1 MKRKLLDRVV
11 LRFAGG
17 VLAAAMALA
26 VPGTVPAQSQG
37 AITPNYKDADL
48 GQIIEAV
55 SAVTG
60 KNFIVDPR
68 VRAQVTMLSST
79 PMSPNAF
86 YEAFLSILQVHG
98 FVAVPSGD
106 VVKIIPDA
114 NARQIPANDLPGSVS
129 STSDEIVTQ
138 VVAVKNVS
146 AAQLVPILRPLI
158 PQYGHLAAYPASNML
173 IISDRASNVNRMV
186 RIIQRLDSG
195 GDEEIDVI
203 PMQHASAAEVV
214 RTVSSLYASAAAE
227 GGGMPTVKLVADER
241 TNSVLVSGEAS
252 QRLRLKT
259 LITHLD
265 TPLEAG
271 GDTQVRYLRYADA
284 EKISQKLREQ
294 LQGIVAATTPG
305 AGGATAA
312 AGAAPAAMSGG
323 IDKSISIW
331 AEPQTNALV
340 VTAPPKVMR
349 SVMSIVDRLD
359 IRRAQVLVEAI
370 LVEMSYDK
378 SMDLGINWL
387 VADTDADGISVPAGG
402 FVQPVDGTGIGQIIQ
417 GILNPEALAGLPS
430 GLTLGLGQ
438 IVENG
443 TSWAALVRAIGGI
456 GNTNIIATPSVVTLD
471 NEEAEIKIA
480 QEVPFV
486 TGQYTNQGVSTPG
499 GNVNPFQ
506 TIQREEVGNILK
518 ITPQIN
524 EGDSVML
531 KIAQEASSIAASSQ
545 QVSTNDLITNKRTI
559 STNVMVEDGGIIVL
573 GGLISDEVRESKS
586 QVPFLGAIPVI
597 GELFKTRSVDKVK
610 TNLMVFIR
618 PRIMR
623 DGVDAA
629 IETNAKYNYIREQ
642 QLERNGG
649 KVTLLPGERQPTLP
663 ALETVVPPE
672 LLNPARD
679 AVRADATAAE
689 RAVASG
695 TTVDDAAAAAAR
707 PPAGDADDAVR
718 HSADPAA
725 GHEAVSTATT
735 DEAIIAAAGRVAE
748 PPRPLPFTFAKRHGV
763 LVRGLSESNAEVAV
777 RSDASPLAVAEVRR
791 HLRRPLVV
799 ERVDPERFEVLLRQA
814 YEGGSNAAM
823 DAMGGL
829 EEDTDLGSLAQ
840 EIPEPSD
847 LLESEDEAPI
857 IRLINALLTQAVKEN
872 ASDIHIEPFENRLV
886 IRFRVDGVLREV
898 LQTKRAV
905 APLIVS
911 RIKVMSRLDIAE
923 KRLPQDGRI
932 SLRVAGRAVDVR
944 VSTIPAGHGERV
956 VLRLLDK
963 QAGRLD
969 LGSLGMDSV
978 TQGLVDELIH
988 KPNGI
993 LLVTGP
999 TGSGKTTTLYAAL
1012 DRINDRTRNI
1022 MTVEDPIE
1030 YYIDGIGQTQVN
1042 TRVEMTFARGL
1053 RAILRQDPDVV
1064 MVGEIRDLETAQIAV
1079 QASLTGHLV
1088 LSTLHT
1094 NTATGAMTRL
1104 RDMGIEPFLLVVEP
1118 GRRARAA
1125 PGARA
1130 QPRDPG
1136 GLHRGRVRAP
1146 AAQPAG

>member
-17 VLAAAMALA
+17 ALAAAMALA
-26 VPGTVPAQSQG
+26 VPATLPAQSQG

-98 FVAVPSGD
+98 FVAVAAGD

-114 NARQIPANDLPGSVS
+114 NARQVPANDLPGSVS
-129 STSDEIVTQ
+129 ATSDEIVTQ

-195 GDEEIDVI
+195 GDEDIDVI

-214 RTVSSLYASAAAE
+214 RTVSSLYTSAAAE

-259 LITHLD
+259 LIMHLD

-305 AGGATAA
+305 AGGVMAA
-312 AGAAPAAMSGG
+312 AGAAPASMSGG
-323 IDKSISIW
+323 VDKGISIW

-417 GILNPEALAGLPS
+417 GILKPEALAGLPS

-443 TSWAALVRAIGGI
+443 TSWAALIRAIGGI
-456 GNTNIIATPSVVTLD
+456 GNTNIIATPSIVTLD

-486 TGQYTNQGVSTPG
+486 TGQYTNQGVSGPG

-531 KIAQEASSIAASSQ
+531 KISQEASSIAASSQ

-597 GELFKTRSVDKVK
+597 GELFKTRSVEKVK

-629 IETNAKYNYIREQ
+629 IETNAKYNYIRQQ
-642 QLERNGG
+642 QLERSGG

-663 ALETVVPPE
+663 ALELVVPPE

-695 TTVDDAAAAAAR
+695 TS
-707 PPAGDADDAVR
+707 G
-718 HSADPAA
+718 
-725 GHEAVSTATT
+725 TA
-735 DEAIIAAAGRVAE
+735 
-748 PPRPLPFTFAKRHGV
+748 PLPPPDH
-763 LVRGLSESNAEVAV
+763 
-777 RSDASPLAVAEVRR
+777 
-791 HLRRPLVV
+791 
-799 ERVDPERFEVLLRQA
+799 
-814 YEGGSNAAM
+814 
-823 DAMGGL
+823 
-829 EEDTDLGSLAQ
+829 
-840 EIPEPSD
+840 
-847 LLESEDEAPI
+847 AP
-857 IRLINALLTQAVKEN
+857 
-872 ASDIHIEPFENRLV
+872 
-886 IRFRVDGVLREV
+886 
-898 LQTKRAV
+898 V
-905 APLIVS
+905 APTT
-911 RIKVMSRLDIAE
+911 
-923 KRLPQDGRI
+923 PFGTPPTPPP
-932 SLRVAGRAVDVR
+932 G
-944 VSTIPAGHGERV
+944 T
-956 VLRLLDK
+956 
-963 QAGRLD
+963 
-969 LGSLGMDSV
+969 
-978 TQGLVDELIH
+978 
-988 KPNGI
+988 KP
-993 LLVTGP
+993 
-999 TGSGKTTTLYAAL
+999 
-1012 DRINDRTRNI
+1012 
-1022 MTVEDPIE
+1022 
-1030 YYIDGIGQTQVN
+1030 
-1042 TRVEMTFARGL
+1042 
-1053 RAILRQDPDVV
+1053 
-1064 MVGEIRDLETAQIAV
+1064 
-1079 QASLTGHLV
+1079 
-1088 LSTLHT
+1088 
-1094 NTATGAMTRL
+1094 
-1104 RDMGIEPFLLVVEP
+1104 
-1118 GRRARAA
+1118 
-1125 PGARA
+1125 
-1130 QPRDPG
+1130 
-1136 GLHRGRVRAP
+1136 
-1146 AAQPAG
+1146 

>member
-1 MKRKLLDRVV
+1 
-11 LRFAGG
+11 
-17 VLAAAMALA
+17 
-26 VPGTVPAQSQG
+26 
-37 AITPNYKDADL
+37 
-48 GQIIEAV
+48 
-55 SAVTG
+55 
-60 KNFIVDPR
+60 
-68 VRAQVTMLSST
+68 MLSST

-129 STSDEIVTQ
+129 ATSDEIVTQ

-214 RTVSSLYASAAAE
+214 RTVSSLYVSAAAE

-294 LQGIVAATTPG
+294 LQGIVAATTPS
-305 AGGATAA
+305 AGGAVAA
-312 AGAAPAAMSGG
+312 TGAASAAMSGG
-323 IDKSISIW
+323 VDKGISIW

-387 VADTDADGISVPAGG
+387 IADTDADGISVPAGG

-486 TGQYTNQGVSTPG
+486 TGQYTNQGVSNPG
-499 GNVNPFQ
+499 GVVNPFQ

-531 KIAQEASSIAASSQ
+531 KISQEASSIAASSQ

-586 QVPFLGAIPVI
+586 QVPFLGSIPVI

-629 IETNAKYNYIREQ
+629 IETNAKYNYIRKQ

-663 ALETVVPPE
+663 PLESVVPPE

-695 TTVDDAAAAAAR
+695 PSVTVPVPPPDQAPVTPTTPFGTPPIR
-707 PPAGDADDAVR
+707 PPG
-718 HSADPAA
+718 
-725 GHEAVSTATT
+725 
-735 DEAIIAAAGRVAE
+735 
-748 PPRPLPFTFAKRHGV
+748 
-763 LVRGLSESNAEVAV
+763 
-777 RSDASPLAVAEVRR
+777 
-791 HLRRPLVV
+791 
-799 ERVDPERFEVLLRQA
+799 
-814 YEGGSNAAM
+814 
-823 DAMGGL
+823 
-829 EEDTDLGSLAQ
+829 
-840 EIPEPSD
+840 
-847 LLESEDEAPI
+847 
-857 IRLINALLTQAVKEN
+857 
-872 ASDIHIEPFENRLV
+872 
-886 IRFRVDGVLREV
+886 
-898 LQTKRAV
+898 TK
-905 APLIVS
+905 P
-911 RIKVMSRLDIAE
+911 
-923 KRLPQDGRI
+923 
-932 SLRVAGRAVDVR
+932 
-944 VSTIPAGHGERV
+944 
-956 VLRLLDK
+956 
-963 QAGRLD
+963 
-969 LGSLGMDSV
+969 
-978 TQGLVDELIH
+978 
-988 KPNGI
+988 
-993 LLVTGP
+993 
-999 TGSGKTTTLYAAL
+999 
-1012 DRINDRTRNI
+1012 
-1022 MTVEDPIE
+1022 
-1030 YYIDGIGQTQVN
+1030 
-1042 TRVEMTFARGL
+1042 
-1053 RAILRQDPDVV
+1053 
-1064 MVGEIRDLETAQIAV
+1064 
-1079 QASLTGHLV
+1079 
-1088 LSTLHT
+1088 
-1094 NTATGAMTRL
+1094 
-1104 RDMGIEPFLLVVEP
+1104 
-1118 GRRARAA
+1118 
-1125 PGARA
+1125 
-1130 QPRDPG
+1130 
-1136 GLHRGRVRAP
+1136 
-1146 AAQPAG
+1146 